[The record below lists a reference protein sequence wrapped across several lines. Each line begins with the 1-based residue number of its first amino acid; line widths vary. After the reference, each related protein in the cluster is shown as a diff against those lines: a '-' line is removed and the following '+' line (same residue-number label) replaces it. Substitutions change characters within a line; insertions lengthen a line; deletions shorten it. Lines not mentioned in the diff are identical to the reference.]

1 MYYSQAN
8 PRIPAD
14 TPQEI
19 ADALRTLAQAE
30 RSSTQS
36 AQSVA
41 DAKQALADAKLQER
55 TSRPTQFQTIA
66 EVKKCGSCEESYP
79 SILIPTDGSYG
90 YYRYFDKHY
99 GPMCQ
104 GCINEREHKAAEERK
119 FSEWWMQQDSC

>member
-8 PRIPAD
+8 SRIPVD

-19 ADALRTLAQAE
+19 AEALRALAKAE

-41 DAKQALADAKLQER
+41 DAKQALADAKHQER
-55 TSRPTQFQTIA
+55 TSRPQKFITIA
-66 EVKKCGSCEESYP
+66 EVKKCGSCEKNYP
-79 SILIPTDGSYG
+79 VIAIATDGSYG

-104 GCINEREHKAAEERK
+104 GCINEREHKAAEDRR
-119 FSEWWMQQDSC
+119 FSEWWMKQDSC